1 MPYSIIELE
10 VTQPLSTICTSGD
23 DTGIAL
29 VLRRK
34 DRPIGFL
41 MQSRPAKTVLTPE
54 ELAQLLSQEIGT
66 KLLQES
72 IREELFPPANQD
84 QFPTLTVAIC
94 TKDRPENVV
103 RCLEHLLNVETPNHV
118 LLQKTLENPSGFEI
132 LVVDNAPSDEQTR
145 ELVATF
151 AGVRYVREP
160 KAGLDFAR
168 NRALQEAT
176 SEIIAYLDDDV
187 TVDRQ
192 WLNGLIE
199 AWAENPDA
207 AAFTGLV
214 LPYELDTEAQIL
226 FEKRGGFGRGF
237 EKIRY
242 GQVLPG
248 NPLYPCGA
256 GIFGAGCNMA
266 FRREV
271 LLKVGGFDEALDTG
285 GPLPGGGDLDIFY
298 RVIQAGYPL
307 VYEPKY
313 LVFHQHRR
321 ELAELRRQYWSW
333 GLGFMAFVVK
343 SYRQDPFQRSKFRR
357 LVCWWFKDQLYQFG
371 MNVIGRHVLPTRMI
385 LAELWGG
392 IVGLLGEYPR
402 SLRRIEQIK
411 KQFASDVALPFQQQF
426 GCRQDDRVML
436 QK

>member
-1 MPYSIIELE
+1 
-10 VTQPLSTICTSGD
+10 
-23 DTGIAL
+23 
-29 VLRRK
+29 
-34 DRPIGFL
+34 
-41 MQSRPAKTVLTPE
+41 
-54 ELAQLLSQEIGT
+54 
-66 KLLQES
+66 
-72 IREELFPPANQD
+72 
-84 QFPTLTVAIC
+84 
-94 TKDRPENVV
+94 
-103 RCLEHLLNVETPNHV
+103 
-118 LLQKTLENPSGFEI
+118 
-132 LVVDNAPSDEQTR
+132 
-145 ELVATF
+145 
-151 AGVRYVREP
+151 
-160 KAGLDFAR
+160 
-168 NRALQEAT
+168 LQEAT
-176 SEIIAYLDDDV
+176 GEIIAYLDDDV
-187 TVDRQ
+187 VVDDQ
-192 WLNGLIE
+192 WLKGMVE

-207 AAFTGLV
+207 GAFTGLV
-214 LPYELDTEAQIL
+214 LPYELATEAQIL

-237 EKIRY
+237 EKIHY

-298 RVIQAGYPL
+298 RVIRAGYPL

-321 ELAELRRQYWSW
+321 DLAGLRRQYWSW

-357 LVCWWFKDQLYQFG
+357 LVWWWFKDQLYQFG
-371 MNVIGRHVLPTRMI
+371 MSVIGRHVLPTRMI

-402 SLRRIEQIK
+402 SLTRIEQIK

-436 QK
+436 QE

>member
-1 MPYSIIELE
+1 M
-10 VTQPLSTICTSGD
+10 
-23 DTGIAL
+23 GIAP
-29 VLRRK
+29 VVRRK

-54 ELAQLLSQEIGT
+54 KLAQLLSQEIGT

-72 IREELFPPANQD
+72 IREELVPPANQD

-118 LLQKTLENPSGFEI
+118 LLQKTLGNPSGFEI

-145 ELVATF
+145 ELIATL

-271 LLKVGGFDEALDTG
+271 LLKLAGFDEALDTG

-298 RVIQAGYPL
+298 RVIRAGYPL

-321 ELAELRRQYWSW
+321 DLAGLRRQYWSW

-343 SYRQDPFQRSKFRR
+343 SYQQDPPQRSKLCR
-357 LVCWWFKDQLYQFG
+357 LVGWWFKDQLRQFAESL
-371 MNVIGRHVLPTRMI
+371 IGRHALPPGMI

-392 IVGLLGEYPR
+392 VVGLLGEYPQSVKR
-402 SLRRIEQIK
+402 VEQIRA
-411 KQFASDVALPFQQQF
+411 QFPADAAPIPS
-426 GCRQDDRVML
+426 
-436 QK
+436 